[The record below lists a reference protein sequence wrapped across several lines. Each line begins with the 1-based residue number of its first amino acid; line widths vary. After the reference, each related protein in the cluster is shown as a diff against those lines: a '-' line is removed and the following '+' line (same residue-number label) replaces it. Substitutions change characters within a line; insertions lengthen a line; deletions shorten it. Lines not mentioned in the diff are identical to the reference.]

1 MRARFVFT
9 LALLTIALV
18 SLSPRPARSWALV
31 CEATIPA
38 TMVDRVD
45 SATAYPGMRFRFK
58 LTTTARL
65 NGHLVPS
72 GTIGYGYVRQVSA
85 ASNRNRNGS
94 LVLEMREI
102 IYHGIGIQVMA
113 DPRETTLWAPATTLA
128 ERAAGYMPLPGLF
141 RTAVNQVRDGRNVTI
156 GPGFKFHIVALGDP
170 RTMEPCH
177 KVGR

>member
-1 MRARFVFT
+1 
-9 LALLTIALV
+9 
-18 SLSPRPARSWALV
+18 
-31 CEATIPA
+31 
-38 TMVDRVD
+38 MVDKVD
-45 SATAYPGMRFRFK
+45 SATAFPGMRFRFK
-58 LTTTARL
+58 ITATANL
-65 NGHLVPS
+65 NGHIVPK

-102 IYHGIGIQVMA
+102 IFKNIGIQVMA

-128 ERAAGYMPLPGLF
+128 ERAAGYIPIAGLV
-141 RTAVNQVRDGRNVTI
+141 RTAVNEVRDGRNVTI
-156 GPGFKFHIVALGDP
+156 GPGFDFHIVALADP